1 MTEAT
6 ELLIAKLMF
15 GQPHEQQYAMQ
26 QLKQRGFSDAKLNE
40 MKWSR
45 YSVNTSNLVFRG
57 VTIATPAF
65 AERDFLCRATDYS
78 SYGTRH
84 NMSATPPK
92 FTPTYQPL
100 KFPDFEDVSGYI
112 PLTMLG
118 LAVTATGSDL
128 TMHVRNYELLKR
140 TAANNEFIANHNGQ
154 RVWKANFRGN
164 QHIPAEVVASQ
175 KAAFESSLRTLKLV
189 RVAGVGAAGLGAGI
203 SVIDAAHKG
212 TASAWGKA
220 GLDIVMTGVAF
231 IPGPGWII
239 AGVYFIG
246 DAVLS
251 NAGINWW
258 DAFLGGLKEAIYAS
272 TRAAEEHRR
281 ITGKYPMQGP
291 KF

>member
-1 MTEAT
+1 MADSN
-6 ELLIAKLMF
+6 ELLIYKLMF
-15 GQPHEQQYAMQ
+15 GQPYEQQSAMQ
-26 QLKQRGFSDAKLNE
+26 ELRKRGFSEQKLNE

-45 YSVNTSNLVFRG
+45 YGINNNNLSFKG
-57 VTIATPAF
+57 VSIATPSF
-65 AERDFLCRATDYS
+65 AERDYLCKASDYS
-78 SYGTRH
+78 GFGTKH
-84 NMSATPPK
+84 YMSATPQK
-92 FTPTYQPL
+92 FNPVYKP
-100 KFPDFEDVSGYI
+100 FELPSYREVSGFL
-112 PLTMLG
+112 PVAQLG

-128 TMHVRNYELLKR
+128 TLNVRNYEMLKE
-140 TAANNEFIANHNGQ
+140 TARNGKFVANWNGQ
-154 RVWKANFRGN
+154 KVWKAGFRGN
-164 QHIPAEVVASQ
+164 KVISAEVVLAQ
-175 KAAFESSLRTLKLV
+175 KAAFESSLRTLRLV

-203 SVIDAAHKG
+203 SVYDAYNKG

-258 DAFLGGLKEAIYAS
+258 DAFLGGLKDAIEAS
-272 TRAAEEHRR
+272 SRAAEEHRR
-281 ITGKYPMQGP
+281 ITGRYPMQGP